1 MPYQSGD
8 PHGTPHRAGKTRY
21 DNAGEQ
27 IQLRDHQVEVINSIF
42 LTDGDSHSCNNYW
55 VSESECKNFDPRS
68 ENIFIRDSVSKKE
81 VRVSASHRSCRAV
94 TEAMINLYRSA
105 FNINIV
111 NFYIVSKMR
120 RWDLTDYLLETGVA
134 YSEENISKILKD
146 FRKDKYIIASNYR
159 GFNEEYRILGGKN
172 LEVQEASLEVAEGA
186 SVAQMARAF
195 KKFSTGKIQQRKLLS
210 RFIDMIAA

>member
-1 MPYQSGD
+1 MKYP
-8 PHGTPHRAGKTRY
+8 
-21 DNAGEQ
+21 
-27 IQLRDHQVEVINSIF
+27 
-42 LTDGDSHSCNNYW
+42 
-55 VSESECKNFDPRS
+55 
-68 ENIFIRDSVSKKE
+68 VSKKE
-81 VRVSASHRSCRAV
+81 VRVDNKFRSCRAV

-134 YSEENISKILKD
+134 YSEENITKALKD